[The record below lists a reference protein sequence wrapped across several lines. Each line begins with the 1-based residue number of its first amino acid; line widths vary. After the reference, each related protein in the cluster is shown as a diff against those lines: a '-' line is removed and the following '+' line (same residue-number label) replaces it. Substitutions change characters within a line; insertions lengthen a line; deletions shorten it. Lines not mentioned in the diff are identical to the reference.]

1 MHCLA
6 TLYRLSTLDDPAWD
20 KDGVRKTADLLLIL
34 DQVINNM
41 EQVATLAGLDN
52 TDSSD
57 GDVFS
62 RTAKRF
68 GSIRLQ
74 WEAKLRPEDL
84 LVSTISDPPNA
95 DEMSPSEALALNF
108 QDNDWMMDYLL
119 DPIH

>member
-1 MHCLA
+1 MHCLV

-62 RTAKRF
+62 RTAKRL

-84 LVSTISDPPNA
+84 LVSTTSDPPNA
-95 DEMSPSEALALNF
+95 DEMFPSEALALNF